1 MPTIL
6 TVGEKQGIS
15 HRIAHWFMG
24 IDLDEF
30 SASAWNKKMAS
41 NVPVYRWLS
50 VDALENY
57 GNIIRWAVVASLIQ
71 IFPITADDHADD
83 QSAVF

>member
-6 TVGEKQGIS
+6 TVGEEQGKS
-15 HRIAHWFMG
+15 HRIAHWFPV

-41 NVPVYRWLS
+41 NVPVYWWLS
-50 VDALENY
+50 VDALEND
-57 GNIIRWAVVASLIQ
+57 GNIIRRWLL
-71 IFPITADDHADD
+71 
-83 QSAVF
+83 